1 MRSLNTFMGYNY
13 QRFIDLLLF
22 PLYDLRSKVT
32 IFFRNQQIKTGF
44 KRDPSTKNIILISF
58 VLSGLVLSFLLFWI
72 LIRSTPSEEKTEN
85 ILSRLPAEN
94 KQEIIKQGSITT
106 TRRETDKE
114 IPKIIDPFPIIKNE
128 NVSKNEEVEVKTEA
142 EINEGGKKDNTVEN
156 TITPPPT
163 ENQQEVPEQDFRA
176 PTAIETDKKSL
187 NKTELLQIVKKEDV
201 EEIEVKIEE
210 EVREEKKDDEVSSDS
225 VVATSHYIKI
235 VANNVN
241 IRTKPSPE
249 ADIIAR
255 LGQGFIVKKLDNQGD
270 WVLTDTG
277 VGLKGWIYYD
287 LLEDTTADEYESWKN
302 NPNRS
307 AVIGIIRKDL
317 DDLDNLEKE
326 KKKIEELLYAWKA
339 AWEEKDI
346 EKYLSFY
353 SKAFTK
359 ASFNRE
365 SYKEYKKNIFDKPG
379 IISIEITNV
388 SINWDNFFMIASFIQ
403 KYQSGPI
410 NSTTKKM
417 LYFQQEIDGWKI
429 VKEILINR
437 NA

>member
-1 MRSLNTFMGYNY
+1 M
-13 QRFIDLLLF
+13 
-22 PLYDLRSKVT
+22 YDFRSKIT
-32 IFFRNQQIKTGF
+32 IFFRNRQVKTGF
-44 KRDPSTKNIILISF
+44 KRDPSTKNIILISV
-58 VLSGLVLSFLLFWI
+58 VLSGFALSFLLLWI
-72 LIRSTPSEEKTEN
+72 LIRSTPSNEKTEN
-85 ILSRLPAEN
+85 ILSRLPVEN
-94 KQEIIKQGSITT
+94 KQAIIKQGSITT
-106 TRRETDKE
+106 TGTQTDKE
-114 IPKIIDPFPIIKNE
+114 IPKTIDPFPIIKNE

-142 EINEGGKKDNTVEN
+142 EVNDGGKKDNTVEN
-156 TITPPPT
+156 TIAPPPT

-187 NKTELLQIVKKEDV
+187 NKTELLQIVKEK
-201 EEIEVKIEE
+201 EIEVKIEE
-210 EVREEKKDDEVSSDS
+210 EVREEKKDDEVSSDAA
-225 VVATSHYIKI
+225 VATSHYIKI

-255 LGQGFIVKKLDNQGD
+255 LGHGFIVKKLDNQGD

-277 VGLKGWIYYD
+277 VGFKGWIYYD

-317 DDLDNLEKE
+317 DDPDNLERE
-326 KKKIEELLYAWKA
+326 KKKIEELLSAWKA

-379 IISIEITNV
+379 IISLEIINV
-388 SINWDNFFMIASFIQ
+388 SIKWDNFFMIASFIQ

-429 VKEILINR
+429 VKEILIKR
-437 NA
+437 NT

>member
-22 PLYDLRSKVT
+22 PLYDLRSKAT
-32 IFFRNQQIKTGF
+32 IFFRNQQVKTGF
-44 KRDPSTKNIILISF
+44 KRDPSTKDVILISV
-58 VLSGLVLSFLLFWI
+58 VLAGFVLSFLLFWI

-85 ILSRLPAEN
+85 ILSRLPVEN
-94 KQEIIKQGSITT
+94 KQKIIKQGPITT
-106 TRRETDKE
+106 TGRETDKE
-114 IPKIIDPFPIIKNE
+114 IPKTIDPFPIIKNE
-128 NVSKNEEVEVKTEA
+128 NPSKNEDVEVKTEA
-142 EINEGGKKDNTVEN
+142 EINEGEKKDNTVEN

-163 ENQQEVPEQDFRA
+163 ENQQEVLEQDFRA
-176 PTAIETDKKSL
+176 PTAMETDKKSL
-187 NKTELLQIVKKEDV
+187 NKTELLQALKE

-210 EVREEKKDDEVSSDS
+210 EVREERKEDKVA
-225 VVATSHYIKI
+225 VVADAIVTTSHYIKI

-249 ADIIAR
+249 AEIIAR

-287 LLEDTTADEYESWKN
+287 LLEDTTADEHESWKN

-317 DDLDNLEKE
+317 DNPDNLETE
-326 KKKIEELLYAWKA
+326 KKKIEELLFAWKA
-339 AWEEKDI
+339 AWEKKDI
-346 EKYLSFY
+346 EKYVSFY

-379 IISIEITNV
+379 IISIEIINV
-388 SINWDNFFMIASFIQ
+388 SINWDNFLMIASFIQ

-410 NSTTKKM
+410 NSTTMKM
-417 LYFQQEIDGWKI
+417 LHFQQETDGWKI
-429 VKEILINR
+429 VKEILIKRNR
-437 NA
+437 